1 MYVFEKPTVRC
12 GTVRCGEVLVLDKSY
27 GGLRWGEN
35 TTLEFFPYLYTRAHG
50 ESYAISSTFSN
61 ATFAVKMA
69 QTAGTITGAYI
80 AAVQRI

>member
-50 ESYAISSTFSN
+50 ES
-61 ATFAVKMA
+61 
-69 QTAGTITGAYI
+69 
-80 AAVQRI
+80 